1 MFKFTPYYEP
11 SPPLW
16 EVLAN
21 IMSSFWKFRNWQK
34 VYNYVEVLSLL
45 SAGPLNNFDHDFL
58 PAYYLTSPTPTE

>member
-1 MFKFTPYYEP
+1 MFKFNPYYEP

-45 SAGPLNNFDHDFL
+45 SAEPILGG
-58 PAYYLTSPTPTE
+58 TPGL